1 MKFKGYYDE
10 NFIHIGFLTEDD
22 ERQLSDKHVIF
33 TEEEWLKA
41 TNEMNGVFKYDSTNP
56 QDLTKIQAYTPI
68 IEEPDDIK
76 QAISEAQKEQQ
87 EHAIEK
93 LRTMGLIKENENLKS
108 IIWELI
114 PSINLTGGEEMLIE
128 MLANQIIFGLR
139 KFKDVPQ
146 PLKAKVKEQLE
157 LMGCGFLAE

>member
-10 NFIHIGFLTEDD
+10 NFNHLGFLTEDD

-76 QAISEAQKEQQ
+76 QTIIEAQKEQQ

-108 IIWELI
+108 IIWEII
-114 PSINLTGGEEMLIE
+114 PLLDLKGDEVMLIE
-128 MLANQIIFGLR
+128 MIANQIIFGL
-139 KFKDVPQ
+139 KTFKDVPL
-146 PLKAKVKEQLE
+146 PLRAKVKEQLE
-157 LMGCGFLAE
+157 LMGCGWLAE